1 MAGKDINLILSE
13 DESDD
18 QFIQVPIKKK
28 DFGDFITGLLGQP
41 ETING
46 RKNGSFTVDHAGLVN
61 LHHLLDQRIK
71 LQAKSNLVDF
81 SAVISYREGPD
92 RTLTSAQAFIH
103 FNETRTTTTK
113 SILLTWTYLVIFPGK
128 PSPEKQEISVKF
140 IADPSAFVVGPEAPF
155 NRVAEQTGGI
165 SLFKIEH
172 TERTWGDD
180 ITALVMREIDN
191 CFTAPS
197 FYDKHHDAITFI
209 LGLICVAFGI
219 FLPGYIEEIIQNKEA
234 YALLANALPNGIAF
248 TALGTEEKLNLI
260 LTLLQP
266 TNQLHTVGT
275 GYKVLSFFAS
285 LAISAALIFGFDP
298 KKKSHILIT
307 KQDKND
313 QEKYIKNERFKLAK
327 KLISVLSAIALGV
340 AGNYAYYLLHLPS

>member
-28 DFGDFITGLLGQP
+28 DFGDFITSLLGQP
-41 ETING
+41 EAING
-46 RKNGSFTVDHAGLVN
+46 SKSGSFTVDHAGLVN

-81 SAVISYREGPD
+81 SAVISYRDGPD
-92 RTLTSAQAFIH
+92 RTLTTAQGFIH

-113 SILLTWTYLVIFPGK
+113 SILLTWTYLVVFPGK
-128 PSPEKQEISVKF
+128 PSPEKQEISVRF

-165 SLFKIEH
+165 SVFRIEH

-180 ITALVMREIDN
+180 ITALIMREIDN
-191 CFTAPS
+191 CFTTPS
-197 FYDKHHDAITFI
+197 FYDKHHDAITLI
-209 LGLICVAFGI
+209 LGVICVAFGI
-219 FLPGYIEEIIQNKEA
+219 FLPGYIEEIVQNKEA
-234 YALLANALPNGIAF
+234 YALLANALPNGVAF
-248 TALGTEEKLNLI
+248 TSLNTDEKLNLI

-313 QEKYIKNERFKLAK
+313 QEKYIKNEKFKLAK
-327 KLISVLSAIALGV
+327 KIVSVLSAIALGV